1 MPGADWGDLFTKIK
15 MNTNNWRIFAMPS
28 LLWFIAFLLL
38 LGVELVLPGGFYS
51 ACLALGNLA
60 AGPAPAEA
68 PHGRS
73 LS

>member
-1 MPGADWGDLFTKIK
+1 
-15 MNTNNWRIFAMPS
+15 MPS